1 MLNYQKVF
9 LRDGKLGSALRQI
22 CICHGTSS
30 PAASL
35 ADFARTPWLCLR
47 SKIESLPRPKKSRA
61 KAPQQWRWR
70 SLEIAGDRDRFQVMI
85 EKHATGLTMPRVI
98 HQKLLTRW
106 PWFVFWKTFLI
117 RLNNVQKTHRQSG
130 DFTNRNGMDTRKN
143 SGEFPGKKQLQTF
156 FFCEGIHG
164 ETFPARSIYITE
176 RFTMGKFH
184 HVKMGWEPMVNW
196 SPWSLSSHPR
206 TESMVIGFISI
217 LSWTWSDDAPAGGSK
232 VVHLVVRHI
241 WRHITRFSIVFVLT
255 NISVIYIEDSSL
267 RYSWLVRLGK
277 IV

>member
-1 MLNYQKVF
+1 MEHPV
-9 LRDGKLGSALRQI
+9 LRPGGFREDSMTVSSLKNWVSAATKKKAVPKL
-22 CICHGTSS
+22 HSS
-30 PAASL
+30 GAQ
-35 ADFARTPWLCLR
+35 D
-47 SKIESLPRPKKSRA
+47 
-61 KAPQQWRWR
+61 RWR
-70 SLEIAGDRDRFQVMI
+70 SLVPGDLN
-85 EKHATGLTMPRVI
+85 HATGLTMPRVI

-143 SGEFPGKKQLQTF
+143 SGEFPGKKQLQAMCF
-156 FFCEGIHG
+156 FLWGHSWRD
-164 ETFPARSIYITE
+164 FPGQIYITE
-176 RFTMGKFH
+176 NPMGKFH

-196 SPWSLSSHPR
+196 SPSSHPIWIR
-206 TESMVIGFISI
+206 GHWVYLNPELNMVWWCPKVV
-217 LSWTWSDDAPAGGSK
+217 L

-241 WRHITRFSIVFVLT
+241 WRHITRFSIVFVWT
-255 NISVIYIEDSSL
+255 NISVNYIEDSSL

>member
-1 MLNYQKVF
+1 MCKKHIDNL
-9 LRDGKLGSALRQI
+9 
-22 CICHGTSS
+22 GTS
-30 PAASL
+30 PTEMGWTPE
-35 ADFARTPWLCLR
+35 RTV
-47 SKIESLPRPKKSRA
+47 
-61 KAPQQWRWR
+61 
-70 SLEIAGDRDRFQVMI
+70 G
-85 EKHATGLTMPRVI
+85 
-98 HQKLLTRW
+98 
-106 PWFVFWKTFLI
+106 
-117 RLNNVQKTHRQSG
+117 N
-130 DFTNRNGMDTRKN
+130 
-143 SGEFPGKKQLQTF
+143 FPGKNNSKLF